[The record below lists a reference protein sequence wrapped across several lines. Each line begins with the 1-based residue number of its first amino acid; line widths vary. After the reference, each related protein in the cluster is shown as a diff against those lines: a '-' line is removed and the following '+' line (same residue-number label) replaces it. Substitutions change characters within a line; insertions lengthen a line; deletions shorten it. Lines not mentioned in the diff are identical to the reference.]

1 MSFFVS
7 RREFLKAGAA
17 GSLLLACVG
26 RVHAASDDETA
37 MLRAIAAALLH
48 GALPESGEAR
58 HEALEVTVRG
68 IRKAVSGLSLPVQ
81 KEIAELFSLLTLA
94 PTRRLLAGVAPVW
107 QDAGVAEVS
116 AFLESWRR
124 SRFMLLQSAYAA
136 LHDLALGAWYA
147 RPERWEAI
155 GYPGSPEVF

>member
-1 MSFFVS
+1 M
-7 RREFLKAGAA
+7 
-17 GSLLLACVG
+17 
-26 RVHAASDDETA
+26 
-37 MLRAIAAALLH
+37 
-48 GALPESGEAR
+48 
-58 HEALEVTVRG
+58 RG